1 VSEQT
6 SSNHDDPL
14 TAESG
19 AVSTD
24 DHQATANELISA
36 VIDVLQES
44 RPVPLSTQVMVPK
57 EELIA
62 ALEEAL
68 AALPEEIRAARWLLK
83 ERDEFLQTAQS
94 EADDIVAAGR
104 TQAEQMVRRTEL
116 VRQSEIY
123 GRRIRDQAEAEARHW
138 RRQTE
143 DFCEQRLEQFE
154 MTLGKIART
163 VQQGRD
169 RLRALPEGE
178 ASSEDGH
185 ATGSSDEDG
194 VVIDLTDERV
204 AGTLLLFDQ
213 DID

>member
-1 VSEQT
+1 MSE
-6 SSNHDDPL
+6 HDPL
-14 TAESG
+14 TDEQPLAAVG
-19 AVSTD
+19 AAVGTD
-24 DHQATANELISA
+24 VRQATANELISA
-36 VIDVLQES
+36 VIDVLAES

-57 EELIA
+57 DELIV

-83 ERDEFLQTAQS
+83 ERDEFLQTARS
-94 EADDIVAAGR
+94 EAADIVAVGR

-123 GRRIRDQAEAEARHW
+123 GRRIRDQAEAESRHW

-154 MTLGKIART
+154 MTLGKIAKT
-163 VQQGRD
+163 VQEGRD
-169 RLRALPEGE
+169 RLRALPK
-178 ASSEDGH
+178 SESDPTGTR
-185 ATGSSDEDG
+185 ATEDEDG

-204 AGTLLLFDQ
+204 AGGMLLFDQ